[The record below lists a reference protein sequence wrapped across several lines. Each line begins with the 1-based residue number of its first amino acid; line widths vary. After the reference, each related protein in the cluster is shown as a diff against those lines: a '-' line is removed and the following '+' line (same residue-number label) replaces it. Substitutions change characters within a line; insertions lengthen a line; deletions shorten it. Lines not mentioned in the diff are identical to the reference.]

1 MSSSPAQKPGS
12 PAGKELLDKGMR
24 KFKMINRIIQYED
37 ALIKPGE
44 DALDLR
50 HRTQYRRRNTTRN
63 PTATPRL
70 HASRRAGTSISSD
83 YSATSYASNGSN
95 SSTSGSSNSSS
106 SSASLARRTDA
117 LRIQHSDLDCSTRQ
131 QSRYRSDANTSAP
144 GNLYARYIFHGSD
157 ENVSETTPVPEA
169 AAIAST
175 AITSPHPGID
185 HAAPSLKPLFITGPP
200 PGSPQI
206 IPHDP
211 IASMLPPSVIRSD
224 TAPLPTHQSFDPTF
238 YSIPRSTASSVVA
251 MSRESSSQGVAGGN
265 NDTRSSLYEN
275 NNENPDNDTI
285 DEQSEPDSSVP
296 SNDHQPTPPSDDD
309 HHQDTDDASSEHDD
323 SDAPSDD
330 SRYSP
335 DPLQR
340 DFLEEILRPVKQH
353 LFQRLMVYIANSTS
367 LGLPLPAAS
376 LYGCAGTV
384 KTEAPEPPT
393 SLPIMQ
399 REVRKRAASQA
410 SDDKAILAA
419 APKEAP
425 ASTDQGLSTSRA
437 NGKRPS
443 VTTNGCTGRMFM
455 GASRKRKM
463 GNAGSPGDNDDSD
476 DDDDDERRRPRKP
489 RRSPSPHE
497 HHEGRRIA
505 CPYFKR
511 NPRSPAKADAC
522 FRTGFRDI
530 TKMKHISREHLERVH
545 DCSIQC
551 PRCYKVFK
559 TQDDVNTHLRRPE
572 DQMCAR
578 VQERPLT
585 DGYNA
590 AQAGMLRGRMRN
602 RPLEEK
608 WKYIWRILFPADQD
622 DEIPPPWWMDRD
634 EIQGMNFYARYE
646 NFMRNDLPRRV
657 EQGVIALVDRLF
669 LSETLQGRVETIVQ
683 NCLEQSYSHFRAFE
697 SDDQEMVPRQH
708 ETGPPAAGVPA
719 PAASA
724 LAGPS
729 TATQNTQNLAVP
741 HMAGPAS
748 IDPSL
753 TLFDT
758 ATNNFQPGS
767 WQAPQA
773 GSTPAFRAQGLP
785 QGQPVAAP
793 QVGHAI
799 PHPLATYGPM
809 QPGNAHDLTNSYLTV
824 EHDVSA
830 AHSPVGRSPDSGH
843 WTNIDFSADFDDLG
857 SAYHTSFHGGK

>member
-1 MSSSPAQKPGS
+1 MPHALSDMSSSPAQKPGS

-24 KFKMINRIIQYED
+24 KFKIVHRILQYED

-44 DALDLR
+44 DARDLR
-50 HRTQYRRRNTTRN
+50 HRTQYRRGNTTRS

-83 YSATSYASNGSN
+83 YSATSSASNGSN
-95 SSTSGSSNSSS
+95 STASGSSNSSS
-106 SSASLARRTDA
+106 SSASLPRRTDA
-117 LRIQHSDLDCSTRQ
+117 LCIQHSDLDYSTRK
-131 QSRYRSDANTSAP
+131 QSRYRFDANTS
-144 GNLYARYIFHGSD
+144 YTFHASED
-157 ENVSETTPVPEA
+157 NVSEMTIPEA
-169 AAIAST
+169 SATASP
-175 AITSPHPGID
+175 AITSPHPGTD
-185 HAAPSLKPLFITGPP
+185 HAAPGMQPL
-200 PGSPQI
+200 
-206 IPHDP
+206 D
-211 IASMLPPSVIRSD
+211 D
-224 TAPLPTHQSFDPTF
+224 
-238 YSIPRSTASSVVA
+238 A
-251 MSRESSSQGVAGGN
+251 MQ
-265 NDTRSSLYEN
+265 
-275 NNENPDNDTI
+275 
-285 DEQSEPDSSVP
+285 EQSEPDSSAP

-323 SDAPSDD
+323 SDATSDD

-376 LYGCAGTV
+376 LYGCSGTV
-384 KTEAPEPPT
+384 KTEVPEAPT

-399 REVRKRAASQA
+399 KDARKRAASQD
-410 SDDKAILAA
+410 SDDKVILAA

-425 ASTDQGLSTSRA
+425 ASTDQGLSASRA

-443 VTTNGCTGRMFM
+443 VTTNGCTGSTFM

-463 GNAGSPGDNDDSD
+463 GNADSPGDNDDSD

-489 RRSPSPHE
+489 RKSPSPPE

-530 TKMKHISREHLERVH
+530 TKMKEHLERVH

-578 VQERPLT
+578 VQERPFT

-602 RPLEEK
+602 KPLEEK

-622 DEIPPPWWMDRD
+622 DEIPPPWWVDRD
-634 EIQGMNFYARYE
+634 EIQGMNFYTRYE

-657 EQGVIALVDRLF
+657 EQGVLTLVDQLF
-669 LSETLQGRVETIVQ
+669 LSETLQGHVETIVQ
-683 NCLEQSYSHFRAFE
+683 NCLEQSYSLFRRRAA
-697 SDDQEMVPRQH
+697 DGQTVPSPQH
-708 ETGPPAAGVPA
+708 EADLPSAGVQAVASSSAVSRTAAPSATVDPRIAMLGANPDHVQPGLWPATPGRLAAPAFTTGGGLAQQQPVVSAYIEQHPAPVLTGPG
-719 PAASA
+719 
-724 LAGPS
+724 
-729 TATQNTQNLAVP
+729 
-741 HMAGPAS
+741 
-748 IDPSL
+748 L
-753 TLFDT
+753 T
-758 ATNNFQPGS
+758 QPG
-767 WQAPQA
+767 
-773 GSTPAFRAQGLP
+773 L
-785 QGQPVAAP
+785 
-793 QVGHAI
+793 VGVNEMDTSF
-799 PHPLATYGPM
+799 L
-809 QPGNAHDLTNSYLTV
+809 NV
-824 EHDVSA
+824 EHDVTA
-830 AHSPVGRSPDSGH
+830 IHTPMGRSPDGQWDSMDDAAALFDPG
-843 WTNIDFSADFDDLG
+843 FDDL
-857 SAYHTSFHGGK
+857 SSRYHASFLGGNHNQGGYSRRS